1 MSDITSTT
9 RTIKRK
15 RWNAPKLIVLGT
27 LLLTFAFCTWSYIL
41 AWRGYDPVVDVSTE
55 LIRTFGAVAIAY
67 YIKNAVDHNSANKYG
82 VNEVDDD

>member
-1 MSDITSTT
+1 MSDITNTA

-41 AWRGYDPVVDVSTE
+41 AWRGYDPVVDVATE

-82 VNEVDDD
+82 VNEVDGD

>member
-1 MSDITSTT
+1 M
-9 RTIKRK
+9 
-15 RWNAPKLIVLGT
+15 
-27 LLLTFAFCTWSYIL
+27 
-41 AWRGYDPVVDVSTE
+41 VDVATE